1 MGLGRVRFHVKQTA
15 CGQLNFYCVA
25 NFSWSPAYID
35 IGRVKLDI
43 FFRRIGWPISKMELL
58 VCTWSRS
65 GKQIGGTQDQRHKA
79 TSSKLVM
86 FTISVIS
93 KMKGKKEERG
103 FSDRSLPWVMGV
115 VRNEHDSVK
124 LEQAPRWLSS
134 DATTINRVSSWR
146 GLDHAESM
154 LGSLASRRS
163 IPADAPVTITQGRA
177 RCQSLNVRAT
187 HGAAALVRH
196 CHSRCT
202 DKPRR
207 AMSPLSLPSA
217 V

>member
-1 MGLGRVRFHVKQTA
+1 MAHQQNGAPCLYLEQERQADWWNTRSKTQSNVIKTCHVYNL
-15 CGQLNFYCVA
+15 C
-25 NFSWSPAYID
+25 YIKD
-35 IGRVKLDI
+35 
-43 FFRRIGWPISKMELL
+43 E
-58 VCTWSRS
+58 
-65 GKQIGGTQDQRHKA
+65 GK
-79 TSSKLVM
+79 
-86 FTISVIS
+86 
-93 KMKGKKEERG
+93 KKEERG

-146 GLDHAESM
+146 GLDHAEPM
-154 LGSLASRRS
+154 LGSLAPRRS

-177 RCQSLNVRAT
+177 RCQSLNVRAA